1 MKLLFIENR
10 YKTYLFDAIA
20 KELQKEHQI
29 FWIVQNPEFSPVVGE
44 VNVIKFPKNDINE
57 DEVKSNLEIDFEGII
72 QSDRQQ
78 NYFKKK
84 STNYF
89 YYYAKQIDEIITK
102 IQPDFVFGESTAFH
116 ELLTIEICKKN
127 KILYLTPSSCRY
139 PVGRFS
145 FYKYN
150 TLEPYKGSDELL
162 DEDDAINI
170 IESIENRVLKPDYMK
185 KIKVSKSKIVGN
197 KLKIIKSYYKGEKY
211 NTPSPQVKY
220 KLEHQKNKTIEAWE
234 EIADREIAKGK
245 FSVLYPMQMQ
255 PEANI
260 DVWGRKHRDQ
270 FTTIVKIHKQM
281 GEGDV
286 LYIKP
291 NPKSKYELTDDLITY
306 ISRHNNIVA
315 LQHTVSMD
323 AIFKNID
330 LFVTVTGTIAIE
342 CILANKPIVTLVKTI
357 NNTSNNCL
365 FAESYNAINEYKE
378 MIKKDVFP
386 KSTKQEKIDYLNRL
400 NRSSFKG
407 SDADPFSKKEAVSDE
422 NIGLMMKAFNKV
434 INL

>member
-29 FWIVQNPEFSPVVGE
+29 FWIVQNPEFSPTVGE
-44 VNVIKFPKNDINE
+44 VNVIKFPENDINE
-57 DEVKSNLEIDFEGII
+57 DEVKSNLEIDFEGVI

-84 STNYF
+84 GVNYF
-89 YYYAKQIDEIITK
+89 YYYAKQIDEIITQ

-116 ELLTIEICKKN
+116 ELLTIEICKKSN
-127 KILYLTPSSCRY
+127 ILYLTPSSCRY

-150 TLEPYKGSDELL
+150 TLEPYKGSGELL
-162 DEDDAINI
+162 GNEDAINI

-185 KIKVSKSKIVGN
+185 KITVSKSKIVGN
-197 KLKIIKSYYKGEKY
+197 KLKIIKSYYGGEKY
-211 NTPSPQVKY
+211 NTPSPLVKY
-220 KLEHQKNKTIEAWE
+220 KLEQQKNKNIEAWE
-234 EIADREIAKGK
+234 EIAIKGIEKDK

-260 DVWGRKHRDQ
+260 DVWGRKCRDQ
-270 FTTIVKIHKQM
+270 FTTIVNIHKQM
-281 GEGDV
+281 GEDEV

-291 NPKSKYELTDDLITY
+291 NPKSKYELTNDLITY
-306 ISRHNNIVA
+306 ISKHKNIVA

-323 AIFKNID
+323 AIFKDVD
-330 LFVTVTGTIAIE
+330 LFITVTGTIAIE

-365 FAESYNAINEYKE
+365 FAESFNAISKYKG
-378 MIKKDVFP
+378 MIKKNIFP
-386 KSTKQEKIDYLNRL
+386 KNTKQEKINYLNRL
-400 NRSSFKG
+400 NMSSFKG

-422 NIGLMMKAFNKV
+422 NIALMMEAFNKV
-434 INL
+434 FL